1 MLGHPIDEYDELFI
15 KMSNGEYKEVY
26 VYHGISLK
34 NNYAYLLKPIKYRKI
49 EQKMVRGN
57 IS

>member
-49 EQKMVRGN
+49 EQKWFVV
-57 IS
+57 I